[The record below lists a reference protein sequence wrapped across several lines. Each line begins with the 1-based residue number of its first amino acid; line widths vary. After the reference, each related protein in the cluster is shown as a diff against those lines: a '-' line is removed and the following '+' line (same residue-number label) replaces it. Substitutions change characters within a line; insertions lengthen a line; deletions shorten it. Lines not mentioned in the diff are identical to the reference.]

1 VHDDPKA
8 SALAR
13 VPLFAHCGKRELA
26 QIARI
31 ADEIDLPAGKTL
43 TREGAPGREFFV
55 LLEGTVDVRQNSR
68 LLRPRG
74 PGDFIG
80 EIALVTGK
88 ARTATVTAVTPVRA
102 VVIVDRAFRELLRR
116 SPEIQGKI
124 LEAVADRLAT
134 SSTAA

>member
-1 VHDDPKA
+1 MA
-8 SALAR
+8 ALAR
-13 VPLFAHCGKRELA
+13 VPLFAHCSKRDLA

-31 ADEIDLPAGKTL
+31 ADEIDFAAGKTL
-43 TREGAPGREFFV
+43 TKEGSPGREFFV
-55 LLEGTVDVRQNSR
+55 ILEGEVDVRQNSR

-88 ARTATVTAVTPVRA
+88 ARTATVTTVTPVRA
-102 VVIVDRAFRELLRR
+102 VVVVDRAFRELLRR

-124 LEAVADRLAT
+124 LEAVADRLAA
-134 SSTAA
+134 SAALF